1 MEMPNYLS
9 YYEGHYMVFQP
20 PILWRGMLPWLI
32 RHVYRRDP
40 AFAHTLRTQIN
51 PVWCRRQVQSL
62 RGRHSLTLI
71 SLGEE
76 LFLDRLS
83 RAFRFET
90 ATVAT
95 LLGRVLAALQK
106 VNFRNWIGRMIVALQ
121 GHYPIYMTVRKD

>member
-20 PILWRGMLPWLI
+20 PSLWQWMLPWLI
-32 RHVYRRDP
+32 RQVYRRDP

-51 PVWCRRQVQSL
+51 PVWCRRQVKSL
-62 RGRHSLTLI
+62 RGKHSVTLI
-71 SLGEE
+71 SLEEE

-83 RAFRFET
+83 RAFHFET

-95 LLGRVLAALQK
+95 LLGRVIATLQSI
-106 VNFRNWIGRMIVALQ
+106 NCRNWIGRMIVEFQ
-121 GHYPIYMTVRKD
+121 GHYPIYLTVRKV